1 MVLRGR
7 LFYGAAMKIS
17 KREFVESAYRQ
28 ARESG
33 LNDTQARLAASQAA
47 LETGYGRS
55 VVGNN
60 YFGIKAGSSWNGPSV
75 TAGTWE
81 DTANGP
87 VRERARFRSY
97 SNPVSAFGDWASTV
111 GRRWSS
117 AFNAPTFN
125 EAVEGLNY
133 GQPGGYA
140 TDRNYGAK
148 LRSIN
153 ARYGPQAEEVDG
165 IMSAINP
172 RETAV
177 PTPRPM
183 SLAEQYGLLD
193 TARGLTRDIGL
204 LRQDVMEQDP
214 MGQLRRDLLARE
226 AAYKMATAPAP
237 QPEQLQM
244 PPPSPLPP
252 IDVPE
257 PTAMTAY
264 APTAEAMA
272 GTPANASASV
282 GGLISPEEQAMV
294 RDQQIRLAEQGPNRR
309 ARLGGMAK
317 KGLGAFGGGLLGGM
331 LLGPIGAV
339 AGGLLGPALANH
351 MTTGPRGTGVNYF
364 PEVPK
369 NTPRGDGRQTD
380 YGRSVQRESRQFD
393 RAVRSGRGGL
403 W

>member
-1 MVLRGR
+1 
-7 LFYGAAMKIS
+7 MKIS

-75 TAGTWE
+75 SAGTWE

-153 ARYGPQAEEVDG
+153 ARYGPQADQVDG

-172 RETAV
+172 AQSV
-177 PTPRPM
+177 TPMARPM
-183 SLAEQYGLLD
+183 TMAEQYGLLD
-193 TARGLTRDIGL
+193 QARGMQRDMGL

-237 QPEQLQM
+237 ATA
-244 PPPSPLPP
+244 P

-257 PTAMTAY
+257 VETPSAMTAF
-264 APTAEAMA
+264 APTGEAMA
-272 GTPANASASV
+272 GTPAAASASV
-282 GGLISPEEQAMV
+282 GGLLSPDEQAMV
-294 RDQQIRLAEQGPNRR
+294 RQQQTAVAEMGPNRR
-309 ARLGGMAK
+309 VQLGQVAK
-317 KGLGAFGGGLLGGM
+317 KGLGAFGGGVLGGL
-331 LLGPIGAV
+331 LLGPLGAV
-339 AGGLLGPALANH
+339 AGGLLGPTL
-351 MTTGPRGTGVNYF
+351 VNSVTHSPNY
-364 PEVPK
+364 PAAPK
-369 NTPRGDGRQTD
+369 STPKGDGRLND
-380 YGRSVQRESRQFD
+380 YGRSVQRESGQFD

>member
-1 MVLRGR
+1 
-7 LFYGAAMKIS
+7 MKIRD
-17 KREFVESAYRQ
+17 RERFVDEAYAN
-28 ARESG
+28 ARAAG

-47 LETGYGRS
+47 LETGFGRS

-81 DTANGP
+81 DTASGP

-97 SNPVSAFGDWASTV
+97 ENPANAFSDWASTV
-111 GRRWSS
+111 GSRWSS

-172 RETAV
+172 AQSV
-177 PTPRPM
+177 TPMARPM
-183 SLAEQYGLLD
+183 SVAEQYGLLD
-193 TARGLTRDIGL
+193 TARGLNRDMGL

-214 MGQLRRDLLARE
+214 MGQIRRDLLARE

-237 QPEQLQM
+237 QP
-244 PPPSPLPP
+244 
-252 IDVPE
+252 IDVPDVE
-257 PTAMTAY
+257 TPSTMTAY
-264 APTAEAMA
+264 TPGASVMA
-272 GTPANASASV
+272 GTPAEASASV
-282 GGLISPEEQAMV
+282 GGLLSPDEYDMV
-294 RDQQIRLAEQGPNRR
+294 RQQEMNLTDMGPNRLAQVGNFAKGALTR
-309 ARLGGMAK
+309 IGGGILGGA
-317 KGLGAFGGGLLGGM
+317 
-331 LLGPIGAV
+331 LLGPLGAV
-339 AGGLLGPALANH
+339 AGGLLAPKAVESLTRKDG
-351 MTTGPRGTGVNYF
+351 F
-364 PEVPK
+364 PDKPK
-369 NTPRGDGRQTD
+369 NTSKGDGRMTD
-380 YGRSVQRESRQFD
+380 YGRSVQRDSRQFD
-393 RAVRSGRGGL
+393 RAVRSGTGGL

>member
-1 MVLRGR
+1 
-7 LFYGAAMKIS
+7 MKIS

-75 TAGTWE
+75 SAGTWE

-153 ARYGPQAEEVDG
+153 ARYGPQADQVDG

-172 RETAV
+172 AQSV
-177 PTPRPM
+177 TPMARPM
-183 SLAEQYGLLD
+183 TMAEQYGLLD
-193 TARGLTRDIGL
+193 QARGMQRDMGL

-237 QPEQLQM
+237 ATA
-244 PPPSPLPP
+244 P

-257 PTAMTAY
+257 VETPSAMTAF
-264 APTAEAMA
+264 APTGEAMA
-272 GTPANASASV
+272 GHLRQPAPLLAAFFLPTNKRWCGNSKPPSRKWGRTAGYNSAK
-282 GGLISPEEQAMV
+282 SPRRGSAP
-294 RDQQIRLAEQGPNRR
+294 LAAAFSAVCFSARS
-309 ARLGGMAK
+309 ARL
-317 KGLGAFGGGLLGGM
+317 
-331 LLGPIGAV
+331 
-339 AGGLLGPALANH
+339 LAASS
-351 MTTGPRGTGVNYF
+351 GPRWS
-364 PEVPK
+364 
-369 NTPRGDGRQTD
+369 TP
-380 YGRSVQRESRQFD
+380 
-393 RAVRSGRGGL
+393 
-403 W
+403 